1 MKTLITAAALSLAT
15 LSPALAGDRDVV
27 DAFYS
32 QVLNGTRA
40 VDLPERVGKVLASD
54 WTSIGDYQSPA
65 KTRDQFTQQLQ
76 YFGKLIPN
84 LTWKIEEV
92 IESGNRFIVRGRASG
107 VPAAEFFG
115 VSPTGKSFEIMSI
128 DIHTVEG
135 GKISR
140 SYHVE
145 DWAGALKQL
154 KAQ

>member
-1 MKTLITAAALSLAT
+1 MKTLMTAAAMSLAA

-27 DAFYS
+27 DAFYG

-40 VDLPERVGKVLASD
+40 ADLTDRVGKVLAPD
-54 WTSIGDYQSPA
+54 WASIGDYQSPA
-65 KTRDQFTQQLQ
+65 KTREQFTQQLQ

-84 LTWKIEEV
+84 LTWKVEEV

-107 VPAAEFFG
+107 TPAADFFG
-115 VSPTGKSFEIMSI
+115 VPPTGKSFEIMSI

-135 GKISR
+135 GKIAR